1 MHNWI
6 GILVSFVFVFGVL
19 GIAQTL
25 SSFTAIPAPITRKF
39 VHIGVSHWWVLA
51 IPLFDSVSFAVVG
64 PVAFII
70 LNAISLRKTLF
81 SAMEMPK
88 EPGKP
93 YNLGTVY
100 FPISLLILVL
110 LTFLTPVPTWMGA
123 MGILILGWGDGMA
136 AIAGMSAG
144 KLRFTVFGQ
153 RKSVLGSAT
162 MFLFSLLI
170 VLLYSYINLPTS
182 TGDIW
187 MAAVAT
193 AAIAT
198 LIEATTPLGMDN
210 LTIPIVTT
218 LFFYG
223 VFY

>member
-25 SSFTAIPAPITRKF
+25 ASFTAIPAPITRKF

-51 IPLFDSVSFAVVG
+51 IPLFDSVSFAIVG

-70 LNAISLRKTLF
+70 LNAISLKKTLF
-81 SAMEMPK
+81 SSMEMPK

-93 YNLGTVY
+93 FNLGTVY
-100 FPISLLILVL
+100 FPISLLILVI
-110 LTFLTPVPTWMGA
+110 LTFLTPIPTWIGA
-123 MGILILGWGDGMA
+123 IGILVLGWGDGMA
-136 AIAGMSAG
+136 AIAGMTAG

-153 RKSVLGSAT
+153 RKSVLGSGS
-162 MFLFSLLI
+162 MFLFSLLV
-170 VLLYSYINLPTS
+170 VLLYSYIHLPVS
-182 TGDIW
+182 TGQIW
-187 MAAVAT
+187 LAALATAAVAT
-193 AAIAT
+193 VVEAA
-198 LIEATTPLGMDN
+198 TPLGMDN
-210 LTIPIVTT
+210 LTIPLLTS
-218 LFFYG
+218 LFYYG